1 MPKRQTN
8 NLKWTADL
16 LKLGESID
24 PDTDRIVMS
33 YPKARAIKY
42 NNIGVTATD
51 KFTTKDSNEIV
62 KKIECRI
69 DRDIEDD
76 QKNYR
81 IRIKTKIYNIERI
94 YTKENERMMEVSL
107 SYAD

>member
-1 MPKRQTN
+1 MPKQQTN

-16 LKLGESID
+16 LKIGETVD
-24 PDTDRIVMS
+24 PDTDRVVIDYS
-33 YPKARAIKY
+33 FARKIKY

-69 DRDIEDD
+69 DRDVENN
-76 QKNYR
+76 QKDYR
-81 IRIKTKIYNIERI
+81 IQIGERVYQIERI
-94 YTKENERMMEVSL
+94 YVVEDKRKMEVSL
-107 SYAD
+107 SYDS